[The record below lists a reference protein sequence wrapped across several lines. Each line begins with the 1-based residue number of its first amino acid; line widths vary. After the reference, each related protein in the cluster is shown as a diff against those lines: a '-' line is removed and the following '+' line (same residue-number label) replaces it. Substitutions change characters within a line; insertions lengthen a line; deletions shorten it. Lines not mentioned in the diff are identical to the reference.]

1 MLTLASLGPGE
12 VRARLRGP
20 GLRLQTGP
28 FVTCVR
34 SPLAPLADALQA
46 MYGDYPVL
54 EEGSLAD
61 FHVRLSGSR
70 GLRRLLRPQ
79 VHFHYDGMAPFQPLP
94 LNQAFPMF
102 EWAMNWCVSSQANSW
117 LVIHAAVI
125 EKGGVAAILP
135 APPGSGKSTLCAA
148 LVNRGW
154 RLLSDELTLVRLD
167 DGRIDPLPRPVS
179 LKNASIGIIRDYAP
193 AAALTRPV
201 ADTVKGTV
209 AHMRAS
215 RESVARAAEAAVPAW
230 IVFPKW
236 QGGAPA
242 ALTPVPRARAHMRLA
257 ENAFNYS
264 LLGEAGFH
272 TVARL
277 VDGVDTFDFSYG
289 VLDDAIAVF
298 ERLLQARAGEA
309 A

>member
-1 MLTLASLGPGE
+1 MAMPTLASLGPRE
-12 VRARLRGP
+12 LRARLRGP

-28 FVTCVR
+28 FVTCIR
-34 SPLAPLADALQA
+34 SPLAPLADTLAA
-46 MYGDYPVL
+46 MYADYPVL
-54 EEGSLAD
+54 DDGALAD
-61 FHVRLSGSR
+61 FHVRLSGPT
-70 GLRRLLRPQ
+70 GLRRLVRPQ

-94 LNQAFPMF
+94 LDQAFPMF
-102 EWAMNWCVSSQANSW
+102 EWAMNWCVSSQAHSW

-125 EKGGVAAILP
+125 ERGGVAAILP

-167 DGRIDPLPRPVS
+167 DGLIDPLPRPVS

-193 AAALTRPV
+193 DAALTRPV

-215 RESVARAAEAAVPAW
+215 GDSVARAAEAAAPAW

-236 QGGAPA
+236 QAGAA
-242 ALTPVPRARAHMRLA
+242 AELTPVARAPAHMRLA

-264 LLGEAGFH
+264 LLGEAGFQA
-272 TVARL
+272 VGRL
-277 VDGVDTFDFSYG
+277 VDDARTFDFRYG
-289 VLDDAIAVF
+289 VLDDAVAVF
-298 ERLLQARAGEA
+298 EQLLRERT
-309 A
+309 

>member
-1 MLTLASLGPGE
+1 MLTVAGLGRRELG
-12 VRARLRGP
+12 ARLRGP

-28 FVTCVR
+28 FVTCVQ
-34 SPLAPLADALQA
+34 SALSPLADALAA
-46 MYGDYPVL
+46 MYADYPVL
-54 EEGSLAD
+54 EEGALAD
-61 FHVRLSGSR
+61 FHVRLSCSR
-70 GLRRLLRPQ
+70 GLRRLVRPQ

-94 LNQAFPMF
+94 LDQTFPMF
-102 EWAMNWCVSSQANSW
+102 EWAMNWCVSSQAHSW

-125 EKGGVAAILP
+125 EKEGRAAILP

-179 LKNASIGIIRDYAP
+179 LKNASIGIIRDFAP
-193 AAALTRPV
+193 GAAFTRPV
-201 ADTVKGTV
+201 ADTIKGTV

-215 RESVARAAEAAVPAW
+215 SESVARALDPALPSW
-230 IVFPKW
+230 IVFPQW
-236 QGGAPA
+236 RAGAPA
-242 ALTPVPRARAHMRLA
+242 TLREVPRSRAHLRLA

-264 LLGEAGFH
+264 LLGETGFQ

-277 VDGVDTFDFSYG
+277 VEQVRTVDFSYG
-289 VLDDAIAVF
+289 VLDDAIAAF
-298 ERLLQARAGEA
+298 ERLLAEGA
-309 A
+309 

>member
-1 MLTLASLGPGE
+1 MLTVGSLGRRELG
-12 VRARLRGP
+12 ARLRGP

-28 FVTCVR
+28 FVTCIR
-34 SPLAPLADALQA
+34 STLAPLIDGLGA
-46 MYGDYPVL
+46 MYADYPVL
-54 EEGSLAD
+54 DDGALAD

-70 GLRRLLRPQ
+70 GLRRLVRPQ

-94 LNQAFPMF
+94 LAQVFPMF
-102 EWAMNWCVSSQANSW
+102 EWAMNWCVSSQAHSW

-125 EKGGVAAILP
+125 EKGGCAAILP

-179 LKNASIGIIRDYAP
+179 LKNASIDIIRDYAP
-193 AAALTRPV
+193 QAAFTRPV

-215 RESVARAAEAAVPAW
+215 SDSVARALEPAQPAW
-230 IVFPKW
+230 IVFPQW
-236 QGGAPA
+236 RHNAPA
-242 ALTPVPRARAHMRLA
+242 ALQAVPQARAHMRLA

-264 LLGEAGFH
+264 LLGEAGFQA
-272 TVARL
+272 VARL
-277 VDGVDTFDFSYG
+277 VGQARTFDFSYG
-289 VLDDAIAVF
+289 RLDDAVAVF
-298 ERLLQARAGEA
+298 ERLLEEEA
-309 A
+309 

>member
-1 MLTLASLGPGE
+1 MLTVAGLGRRELG
-12 VRARLRGP
+12 ARLRGP

-28 FVTCVR
+28 FVTCVQ
-34 SPLAPLADALQA
+34 SALSPLADALAA
-46 MYGDYPVL
+46 MYADYPVL
-54 EEGSLAD
+54 EEGALAD
-61 FHVRLSGSR
+61 FHVRLSCSR
-70 GLRRLLRPQ
+70 GLRRLVRPQ

-94 LNQAFPMF
+94 LDQTFPMF
-102 EWAMNWCVSSQANSW
+102 EWAMNWCVSSQAHSW

-125 EKGGVAAILP
+125 EKEGRAAILP

-179 LKNASIGIIRDYAP
+179 LKNASIGIIRDFAP
-193 AAALTRPV
+193 GAAFTRPV
-201 ADTVKGTV
+201 ADTIKGTV

-215 RESVARAAEAAVPAW
+215 SESVARALEPALPSW
-230 IVFPKW
+230 IVFPQW
-236 QGGAPA
+236 RAGAPA
-242 ALTPVPRARAHMRLA
+242 TLLEVPRARAHLRLA

-264 LLGEAGFH
+264 LLGEAGFQ

-277 VDGVDTFDFSYG
+277 VEQVRTVDFSYG
-289 VLDDAIAVF
+289 VLDDAVAAF
-298 ERLLQARAGEA
+298 ERLLAEGA
-309 A
+309 

>member
-1 MLTLASLGPGE
+1 MLTVASLGRRELG
-12 VRARLRGP
+12 ARLRGP

-28 FVTCVR
+28 FVTCIR
-34 SPLAPLADALQA
+34 STLAPLADGLGA
-46 MYGDYPVL
+46 MYADYPVL
-54 EEGSLAD
+54 DEDALAD

-70 GLRRLLRPQ
+70 GLRRLVRPQ

-94 LNQAFPMF
+94 LDQVFPMF
-102 EWAMNWCVSSQANSW
+102 EWAMNWCVSSQAHSW

-125 EKGGVAAILP
+125 EKGGRAAILP

-179 LKNASIGIIRDYAP
+179 LKNASIEIIRAFAP
-193 AAALTRPV
+193 AAEFTRPV

-215 RESVARAAEAAVPAW
+215 SESVARALDPALPAW
-230 IVFPKW
+230 IVFPQW
-236 QGGAPA
+236 RSQAPA
-242 ALTPVPRARAHMRLA
+242 ALVEVPRARAHLRLA

-264 LLGEAGFH
+264 LLGEAGFQA
-272 TVARL
+272 VAGL
-277 VDGVDTFDFSYG
+277 VGQVRTFDFSYG
-289 VLDDAIAVF
+289 QLDEAIAVF
-298 ERLLQARAGEA
+298 ERLLEQP
-309 A
+309 